1 LAIKSSR
8 LLKSLCWRIS
18 ATSAFSSILRTPFK
32 RAISASVP
40 LCARVAAGLVSV
52 FCPSHVLGNLLH
64 EGQTLSKRDQSR
76 IRRGVDLAHVSRAK
90 RDQSGIYLVVLR
102 ALQVKLRIG
111 AHLRGLEHN
120 HHKTPSAQLRHHL
133 TLISAARLNTYAL
146 DPMLAQPP
154 RESSVTLGIIVNL
167 QPQPARERHFELAF
181 AGINPG
187 HTACY
192 ACSSSSTFPCDANP
206 WFLQPSRSDEE
217 SRSRSCYG
225 HQSFRAGAGYD
236 RTIGGSARAATRAG
250 PFLMERSQCNGSR

>member
-90 RDQSGIYLVVLR
+90 RDQRGIYLVVLR

-181 AGINPG
+181 AGINLATQHVMLVHLRRPFLVMRTHGSFNHPG
-187 HTACY
+187 PMKKANRDLATAI
-192 ACSSSSTFPCDANP
+192 S
-206 WFLQPSRSDEE
+206 PSRLGRVTIR
-217 SRSRSCYG
+217 RSAARLGRPPGPGRS
-225 HQSFRAGAGYD
+225 S
-236 RTIGGSARAATRAG
+236 
-250 PFLMERSQCNGSR
+250 